1 MTFQPLRQAAKNQRR
16 RKILNQPSFSAS
28 IGREGAGQIQAGWEI
43 ALWCRRR
50 ASAALVSS
58 MAACIAVKRKI
69 RKAACALPDKSE
81 LPPWLE
87 DKPSVPYQRYTKASL
102 DDLAANI
109 ERGIKDLPVWKDYV
123 RRFGLKEA
131 RNILRRGLVL
141 NQITDGSPQN

>member
-1 MTFQPLRQAAKNQRR
+1 MA
-16 RKILNQPSFSAS
+16 
-28 IGREGAGQIQAGWEI
+28 
-43 ALWCRRR
+43 
-50 ASAALVSS
+50 VS
-58 MAACIAVKRKI
+58 MAMKRKN
-69 RKAACALPDKSE
+69 RKAARTLPDKSE
-81 LPPWLE
+81 LPAWLE
-87 DKPSVPYQRYTKASL
+87 DKPSVPCRRYTKASL